1 MVDLLIQDAHVLHTT
16 SRGEVHVSHGYDIAI
31 EGNRIAAVQP
41 TGAIG
46 ASCARQ
52 VVNAR
57 GMVAMPGLINT
68 HSHVLMV
75 IFRGLAED
83 VSLATWFNDY
93 MWPLESNL
101 QTEDVYWGMLLG
113 LAEMIEAGVTCVAD
127 HYFFMDQA
135 ASAVEE
141 AGTRAALGWAVFGNQ
156 GETML
161 ERTARFVKRWQGAA
175 GGRITTWM
183 APHAPYTCDPDF
195 LRRAAQHAR
204 ELGVGIHTHVAETAA
219 QTQASLQRWGMTPI
233 RVLEETGIL
242 ARPTILAHAV
252 GVTPDDIHLLA
263 DRPTGVAHAPKTYL
277 KLAMGTAPVV
287 ALRQAGVP
295 VGLATDG
302 AVSNNTLDV
311 WESMRLMAMTQKQAH
326 ISPDILPLA
335 EVLTIATRESAQ
347 VVGLADHIGAIEP
360 GYLADVILVDMSG
373 THVQPLHSI
382 TASLVYATRA
392 SDVQTVIVDGRIIMR
407 DRQLLTLNKA
417 HIIEQ
422 VSRSMERLAQR
433 VPGQRI
439 QVYNP

>member
-1 MVDLLIQDAHVLHTT
+1 MVDLLIQNVCILHSTPRGEARVLH
-16 SRGEVHVSHGYDIAI
+16 GHDIAV

-41 TGAIG
+41 TGEID
-46 ASCARQ
+46 ASCVRQ
-52 VVNAR
+52 VISAR
-57 GMVAMPGLINT
+57 GMVAMPGLINA
-68 HSHVLMV
+68 HAHVPMV

-83 VSLATWFNDY
+83 VSLETWFNDY

-101 QTEDVYWGMLLG
+101 QQEDVYWGMLLG

-156 GETML
+156 GETTL

-175 GGRITTWM
+175 SGRITTWM
-183 APHAPYTCDPDF
+183 APHAPYTCDHDM
-195 LRRAAQHAR
+195 LRRAAQYAR
-204 ELGVGIHTHVAETAA
+204 ELNVGIHIHVAETAA
-219 QTQASLQRWGMTPI
+219 QTRASLQRLGVTPI

-242 ARPTILAHAV
+242 EQPTILAHAV
-252 GVTPDDIHLLA
+252 GATPDDIELLA
-263 DRPTGVAHAPKTYL
+263 DRPAGVAHAPKTHL
-277 KLAMGTAPVV
+277 KLAMGTAPVA

-311 WESMRLMAMTQKQAH
+311 WESMRLMALTQKQDGA
-326 ISPDILPLA
+326 SPSILPLA
-335 EVLTIATRESAQ
+335 EVLTIATRGSAQ
-347 VVGLADHIGAIEP
+347 VVGLADRIGAIEP
-360 GYLADVILVDMSG
+360 GYLADIILVDMNG
-373 THVQPLHSI
+373 AHVQPLHSI

-392 SDVQTVIVDGRIIMR
+392 SDVQTVIVDGKVIMR
-407 DRQLLTLNKA
+407 DRQLLTLDKER
-417 HIIEQ
+417 IMRQ
-422 VSRSMERLAQR
+422 VTHSMERLAQR
-433 VPGQRI
+433 VPERRI